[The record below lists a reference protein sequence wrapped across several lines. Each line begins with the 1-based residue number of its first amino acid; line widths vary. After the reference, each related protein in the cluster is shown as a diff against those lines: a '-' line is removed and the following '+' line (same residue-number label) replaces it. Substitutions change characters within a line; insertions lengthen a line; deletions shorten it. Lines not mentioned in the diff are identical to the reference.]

1 MPKIYLDN
9 AATTFVSEEVLNEML
24 PSFGSEY
31 GNATSTHSF
40 GREAM
45 NLVDIARERIA
56 NGINA
61 KSSEIYFTS
70 GGTESNNWAIFG
82 LAMANRD
89 KGNHIITSQIEHHS
103 VLDACKKLEKMG
115 FEVTYLPVD
124 DKGLVS
130 IADLLHYINQNT
142 ILVSIMAANNEI
154 GTIQN
159 LKTMAQIAHEK
170 GVLFHADAVQAVGT
184 FKIDVQDL
192 GVDAM
197 SMSSHKL
204 HGPKGVGAL
213 YVRNKVKIDPYI
225 YGGSQEKGKRGG
237 TLNVPGIVGFGKAFE
252 IATRDYSINT
262 KKLKT
267 LHDYFVNKL
276 LKEIPYVKINGH
288 YAQRLPGIASVTFET
303 VDAEALLLLLDMDG
317 IACSLGS
324 ACMAGST
331 EPSHVLQAIGLN
343 VEDAKATIRFSFG
356 TNNTKEEID
365 FVVEKLKKHV
375 AKLRSIS
382 PLRPSVKKSG
392 AKEW

>member
-31 GNATSTHSF
+31 GNANSTHSF
-40 GREAM
+40 GRDAM
-45 NLVDIARERIA
+45 ALVDIARDRIA

-70 GGTESNNWAIFG
+70 GGTESNNWAIIG

-103 VLDACKKLEKMG
+103 VLDACKKLETMG

-130 IADLLHYINQNT
+130 IADLLHYLNDKT

-159 LKTMAQIAHEK
+159 LKTIAKITHEK
-170 GVLFHADAVQAVGT
+170 NVIFHTDAVQAVGA
-184 FKIDVQDL
+184 FKIDVDDI
-192 GVDAM
+192 GIDAM
-197 SMSSHKL
+197 SMSSHKI

-213 YVRNKVKIDPYI
+213 YVRKKIKIDPYI
-225 YGGSQEKGKRGG
+225 LGGSQENGKRGG

-252 IATRDYSINT
+252 IAIRDYLVNN

-276 LKEIPYVKINGH
+276 TKELQYVKVNGH
-288 YAQRLPGIASVTFET
+288 YAQRLPGIASITFET
-303 VDAEALLLLLDMDG
+303 VDAEALLLLLDLDG

-331 EPSHVLQAIGLN
+331 EPSHVLKAIGLT
-343 VEDAKATIRFSFG
+343 VEESKSTIRFSFG

-365 FVVEKLKKHV
+365 FVVDKIKKHLT
-375 AKLRSIS
+375 KLRGIS
-382 PLRPSVKKSG
+382 PLRPNSKKNG
-392 AKEW
+392 IKG